1 MVGFLLTWA
10 STGPV
15 EIASKMP
22 YISIFPPKLCNI
34 HLEHIMS
41 IHIYYKIRSPGWD
54 LMKIKHLLWELNNS
68 YYVKEL
74 LIRHKEYRKSGIN
87 FSILVWH
94 QHINQ
99 ELSFSHMEQNVKVA
113 ADNTKLKVN
122 HHNWSYSTHTKRV
135 AAENISNHPNAKG
148 IEVIAQYHFSLGS
161 VSVMEKSKK
170 LSD

>member
-1 MVGFLLTWA
+1 MVEFLLTRA
-10 STGPV
+10 STGPE

-34 HLEHIMS
+34 HLEHIKS
-41 IHIYYKIRSPGWD
+41 IHIYYKIKSPGWD
-54 LMKIKHLLWELNNS
+54 LMKIKHLLWDLNNS
-68 YYVKEL
+68 YHVKEL
-74 LIRHKEYRKSGIN
+74 LTRHKEYHKSEMN

-99 ELSFSHMEQNVKVA
+99 ELSFSQMEQNVKVPV
-113 ADNTKLKVN
+113 DITKLKVN

-161 VSVMEKSKK
+161 VSVM
-170 LSD
+170 